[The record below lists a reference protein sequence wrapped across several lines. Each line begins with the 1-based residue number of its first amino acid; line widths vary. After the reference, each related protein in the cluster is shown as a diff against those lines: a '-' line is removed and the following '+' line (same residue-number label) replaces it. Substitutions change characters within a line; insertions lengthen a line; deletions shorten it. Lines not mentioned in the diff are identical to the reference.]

1 MSLGYLCSNERV
13 TNPKEHRR
21 GVGGGRGAATADNA
35 ILVPVLSHTKQLVLN
50 TVIVQV
56 SSVYLFSQNIIQ
68 FRNIYNNC
76 KLARKPRRNQK
87 AYETWAPQSKKF
99 ASDTLQIGTR
109 QRLS

>member
-1 MSLGYLCSNERV
+1 MSLGCLYSNERV

-21 GVGGGRGAATADNA
+21 GGGGTGRGATTADNA
-35 ILVPVLSHTKQLVLN
+35 ILVPVLSHTKQIVFN

-99 ASDTLQIGTR
+99 AE
-109 QRLS
+109 